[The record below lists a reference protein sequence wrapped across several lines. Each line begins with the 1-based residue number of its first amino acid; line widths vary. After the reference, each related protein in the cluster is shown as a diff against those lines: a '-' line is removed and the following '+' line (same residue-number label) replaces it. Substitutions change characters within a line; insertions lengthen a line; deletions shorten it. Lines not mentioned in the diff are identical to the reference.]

1 MRTRVLR
8 KLQDITMKTKSIKLS
23 KREPLSF
30 RDKIYLFF
38 GNKTYDFLGVKHL
51 VYSIGNEEFFIFND
65 ETKQKF
71 ERIMLR

>member
-8 KLQDITMKTKSIKLS
+8 KLQDITMKTKAVKLS
-23 KREPLSF
+23 KREPLRF
-30 RDKIYLFF
+30 RDKISLFF

-51 VYSIGNEEFFIFND
+51 VYSVGNEEYFVFD
-65 ETKQKF
+65 DGTKKKF